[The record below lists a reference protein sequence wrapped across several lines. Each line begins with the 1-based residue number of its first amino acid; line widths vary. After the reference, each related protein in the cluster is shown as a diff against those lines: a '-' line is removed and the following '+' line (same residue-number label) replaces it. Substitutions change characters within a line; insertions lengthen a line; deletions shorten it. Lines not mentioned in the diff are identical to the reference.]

1 MEISEPN
8 FYNYEAVNLLTDNID
23 EYLTTNS
30 EKITNIKIISY
41 EINNNSKYPY
51 VKHLLFKNLEKN
63 ILNFA
68 NLEVNYLELN
78 NEKLILLSKLKL
90 FNLLNLNEYDNYD
103 KQICFK
109 GFYVNNEELHI
120 FFDLTNCKIEL
131 ESTFRKYTMSF
142 CLIDEIINHTNMCNF
157 SIEPYVTD
165 FFNSNID
172 FCFLKNKNGMNY
184 DVPSVG
190 YIGIPQNRIKFTH
203 IFGVSKKDNNA
214 ILGPYYYFT
223 DYNNSIKECETI
235 GLDNKYTG
243 IVRFALFLGKIK
255 VIENLINDEM
265 DKSVTKKERLV
276 DPNLDS
282 ILEELT
288 LRISDH
294 DGKWSEY
301 YDSVYLGQIKL
312 DNDECLKNTP
322 IIVVKEYDQQVPLSC
337 HYINNGSIN

>member
-8 FYNYEAVNLLTDNID
+8 FYNYEALNLLTDNID
-23 EYLTTNS
+23 EYLIGNA

-51 VKHLLFKNLEKN
+51 IKYLLFKNLEKN
-63 ILNFA
+63 TLNFA
-68 NLEVNYLELN
+68 NLEVKYLELN

-90 FNLLNLNEYDNYD
+90 FILLNLNEYDNYD
-103 KQICFK
+103 KDVCFK

-120 FFDLTNCKIEL
+120 FFDLTNCKIEIERTL
-131 ESTFRKYTMSF
+131 RKCTMSF

-157 SIEPYVTD
+157 SIEPYVTN
-165 FFNSNID
+165 FFNRNNN
-172 FCFLKNKNGMNY
+172 FCFLKNKNGTNY

-190 YIGIPQNRIKFTH
+190 YIGITQNRIKFTY

-214 ILGPYYYFT
+214 ILGSYYYFT

-235 GLDNKYTG
+235 NIDNNYSG

-255 VIENLINDEM
+255 VIENLINDEI
-265 DKSVTKKERLV
+265 DKSATKKERLL

-288 LRISDH
+288 VRISDH

-301 YDSVYLGQIKL
+301 YDSVYLGQVKL
-312 DNDECLKNTP
+312 DNDEYLKNTP
-322 IIVVKEYDQQVPLSC
+322 IIVVKEYEQQVPLSC
-337 HYINNGSIN
+337 HCINNGSIN